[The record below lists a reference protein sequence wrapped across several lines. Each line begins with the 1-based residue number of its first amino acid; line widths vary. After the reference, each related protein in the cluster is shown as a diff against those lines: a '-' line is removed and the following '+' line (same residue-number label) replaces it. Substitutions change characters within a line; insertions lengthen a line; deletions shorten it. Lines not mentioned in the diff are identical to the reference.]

1 MYSNTPIGL
10 GINQH
15 PYQPPQLNQ
24 HQDRLSGANITPSR
38 PVNDIESQA
47 AKSPQQVLNQQIL
60 ATLNGHLESTGAPLI
75 QTLDPSEFTPEKV
88 ADRIMGFIGTAI
100 NMARANGASE
110 EKLQEMMVQ
119 AREGVEQGFNEA
131 RDILTGLGVFEGQVK
146 EKANR
151 TYDLIQQG
159 LDRLE
164 GKAPAESEA
173 LAVAASSHQE
183 RNLSLEILTQ
193 DGDLITLTME
203 SMRSSSQSLSF
214 EQNSN
219 GTRFATTHQ
228 TQARDSIQFSVEGH
242 LDPDE
247 QQALNAL
254 IKNVD
259 KVADKFFDG
268 NISNILHHASK
279 LGFDEGEIAGFS
291 LSMSQVETRQASV
304 AYRSVEQLD
313 GNDDT
318 ATSNLDRE
326 IPVLADFMQGFADL
340 LAQFRSST
348 LLQEPDKAM
357 HDLFG
362 QRLNMD
368 VRVEHLLGNK
378 SEEQQPMVTTDL
390 NTLMQ
395 VAEAML

>member
-1 MYSNTPIGL
+1 MHSNSPIGL

-15 PYQPPQLNQ
+15 PYQSPQLNQ
-24 HQDRLSGANITPSR
+24 HQNRLNGANITPTRS
-38 PVNDIESQA
+38 VDEIESQA

-60 ATLNGHLESTGAPLI
+60 ASLNGHLESTGAPLI

-88 ADRIMGFIGTAI
+88 SDRIMGFIGTAI

-146 EKANR
+146 ENANR
-151 TYDLIQQG
+151 TYDLLQQG

-164 GKAPAESEA
+164 GKEPAESEA
-173 LAVAASSHQE
+173 LAVSASSHQE
-183 RNLSLEILTQ
+183 RNLSLEIRTQ
-193 DGDLITLTME
+193 DGDLITLSME

-214 EQNSN
+214 EQNSD
-219 GTRFATTHQ
+219 GFRFATTHQ
-228 TQARDSIQFSVEGH
+228 TQARESIQFSVVGD
-242 LDPDE
+242 LDADE
-247 QQALNAL
+247 QQALSSL
-254 IKNVD
+254 IKQVD

-313 GNDDT
+313 GSGDA
-318 ATSNLDRE
+318 ATGNLDRE

-340 LAQFRSST
+340 LAQFRSSN
-348 LLQEPDKAM
+348 LLGEPDKAM

-368 VRVEHLLGNK
+368 ERVEHLLDNK
-378 SEEQQPMVTTDL
+378 GEDQQQMLTADL
-390 NTLMQ
+390 NKLMQ
-395 VAEAML
+395 IAEAML